1 MWYGAGLAMA
11 LVATLNEVVA
21 AALGFRTLIGSVNSV
36 TAALSSSL
44 LSALAISE
52 QIRQERQERR
62 KAQDEL
68 RNTYQA
74 IPIGLFSLDEQGRI
88 VQVNPA
94 YKSMLGRD
102 ARDSAHWG
110 DGFEAGAWERLQGLA
125 ASPDDSDMELCGAG
139 HEGSQRSFL
148 VKATRMKGR
157 IQGSLQDITLRIV
170 ATEKL
175 RYLADH
181 DPLTGVFNRRGVE
194 KAFDAASAALV
205 GGERMALAYVDLD
218 RFKLIND
225 LFGHVAGDAVLRHAC
240 ERINRILIDGQV
252 LGRVGGDEFVMIFPH
267 GSIQAAADTCRLVVA
282 EISTQPFA
290 VGGRAFHVKCSIG
303 LVEVAGGTREDDA
316 VSLADRACQE
326 AKSGHEGRL
335 VVYQQ
340 DMSVISEHT
349 EELRLIQRLDRPQ
362 PEGLF
367 LMMQPI
373 MSLRDPYGSLN
384 FEVLLRMR
392 DEDNSVLPAWKV
404 ITAAERNGRIAAIDK
419 WVLTTT
425 LQWLSTHAAHLK
437 GSSYVSVNLSG
448 GSLNDEKFVADAFSI
463 LAQFGPAV
471 ERICIE
477 ITESVA
483 LHDLANTRQFIDGI
497 RKYGAKLALDDF
509 GAGYTSFSYLRS
521 LPADA
526 VKIDGAYVK
535 DLLAHP
541 ANQAIVQ
548 AIVDLT
554 RNLGMQCIA
563 EWAEDVPTVEALG
576 EMGVDYVQ
584 GYVVSRPVAPER
596 ILLATSAADCIADES
611 TIRFVRESLPA
622 VMMRADRPGRDRFS

>member
-1 MWYGAGLAMA
+1 M
-11 LVATLNEVVA
+11 
-21 AALGFRTLIGSVNSV
+21 
-36 TAALSSSL
+36 
-44 LSALAISE
+44 
-52 QIRQERQERR
+52 
-62 KAQDEL
+62 
-68 RNTYQA
+68 
-74 IPIGLFSLDEQGRI
+74 
-88 VQVNPA
+88 
-94 YKSMLGRD
+94 
-102 ARDSAHWG
+102 
-110 DGFEAGAWERLQGLA
+110 
-125 ASPDDSDMELCGAG
+125 
-139 HEGSQRSFL
+139 
-148 VKATRMKGR
+148 
-157 IQGSLQDITLRIV
+157 
-170 ATEKL
+170 
-175 RYLADH
+175 
-181 DPLTGVFNRRGVE
+181 
-194 KAFDAASAALV
+194 
-205 GGERMALAYVDLD
+205 
-218 RFKLIND
+218 
-225 LFGHVAGDAVLRHAC
+225 
-240 ERINRILIDGQV
+240 
-252 LGRVGGDEFVMIFPH
+252 
-267 GSIQAAADTCRLVVA
+267 
-282 EISTQPFA
+282 
-290 VGGRAFHVKCSIG
+290 
-303 LVEVAGGTREDDA
+303 
-316 VSLADRACQE
+316 
-326 AKSGHEGRL
+326 
-335 VVYQQ
+335 VYQQ

-404 ITAAERNGRIAAIDK
+404 ITAAERNGRIAAIGK

-554 RNLGMQCIA
+554 RNLGMKCIA
-563 EWAEDVPTVEALG
+563 EWAEDVPTLDALA

-584 GYVVSRPVAPER
+584 GYVVSRPVMPER
-596 ILLATSAADCIADES
+596 ILLAGSAADCIEEAA
-611 TIRFVRESLPA
+611 TIRFLRESLPA
-622 VMMRADRPGRDRFS
+622 ILARADRPGRDRLA